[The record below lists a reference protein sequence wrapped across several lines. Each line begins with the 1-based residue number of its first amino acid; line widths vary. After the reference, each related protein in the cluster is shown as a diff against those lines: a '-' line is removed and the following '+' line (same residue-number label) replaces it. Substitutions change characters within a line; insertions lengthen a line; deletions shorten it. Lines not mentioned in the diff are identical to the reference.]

1 LKKAR
6 LSKHLALAVAV
17 IVVLALMV
25 AAAGCGEDSGSST
38 SASGIVVPSA
48 SLTGAGATF
57 PFPIYSKWF
66 DVFGKQYPQATIN
79 YQSVGSGAGIQQIIA
94 QTVDFGASDAAMSD
108 ADLAKAPA
116 ELLHIPT
123 VAGAVVVTYNVEG
136 VQTGLKL
143 TPENLAGIFLGKITK
158 WNDPALKADNPGVNF
173 PDKDIVTVH
182 RSDGSGT
189 TNIFTSYLDAVSPEW
204 HDKVGKGKEVK
215 WPVGLGGKGN
225 EGVSGQVSQTKGAI
239 GYVELAYAKQNKMP
253 YASMKNKA
261 GSFVEPTL
269 DSTKAAVQTAIANL
283 PADLRISLGNPD
295 GKDAYPIAGFTYI
308 LVYKNQKDQAKG
320 QAMVSFLWWAIHD
333 GSQYTAALDYVSQ
346 PPEMVKKVED
356 QIRKINYNGQS
367 LAP

>member
-1 LKKAR
+1 MQKTGIRKSLV
-6 LSKHLALAVAV
+6 LAAAA
-17 IVVLALMV
+17 IAVLALIV
-25 AAAGCGEDSGSST
+25 AAAGCGDSGSST
-38 SASGIVVPSA
+38 STSGIAVPSA

-66 DVFGKQYPQATIN
+66 DEFGKQYPQVNIN
-79 YQSVGSGAGIQQIIA
+79 YQSVGSGAGIQQITA

-108 ADLAKAPA
+108 AELAKAPA

-123 VAGAVVVTYNVEG
+123 VAGAVVITYNVEG
-136 VQTGLKL
+136 VETGLKL
-143 TPENLAGIFLGKITK
+143 TPDTLSKIFMGTITK

-189 TNIFTSYLDAVSPEW
+189 TNIFTSYLDTVSPDW
-204 HDKVGKGKEVK
+204 HSQVGKGKEVK
-215 WPVGLGGKGN
+215 WPNGLGGKGN

-239 GYVELAYAKQNKMP
+239 GYVELAYAKQNKLP

-261 GSFVEPTL
+261 GNFVEPTVA
-269 DSTKAAVQTAIANL
+269 STTAAVQGVVASL

-320 QAMVSFLWWAIHD
+320 QALVSFLWWAIHD
-333 GSQYTAALDYVSQ
+333 GSRYTAALDYVSQ
-346 PPEMVKKVED
+346 PPEMVKKVDD

-367 LAP
+367 LAPQ